1 MAEVTRLPDSVSQA
15 GSSVPSEENSAEKQD
30 IDVGQS
36 TDTNSNSKDLTS
48 KTGEVTQNAIGDDE
62 TDGDVNKAKL
72 EKTNNL
78 QTENEQIV
86 NSKKETPV
94 QEKDDNVDAE
104 ESLIDEEET
113 HSNEE
118 VTGTET
124 QTEGD
129 EEGFEINDSDIMKA
143 TDVFGK
149 GKRPRV
155 KKMDGD
161 FTDDYETSES
171 TPHRYCIYFFH
182 NQLD

>member
-1 MAEVTRLPDSVSQA
+1 MAEVVTPLPDSVSQA
-15 GSSVPSEENSAEKQD
+15 GSSVPSEENSVEEQD
-30 IDVGQS
+30 IDVKQS
-36 TDTNSNSKDLTS
+36 TDTNSNSKDITPNTDD
-48 KTGEVTQNAIGDDE
+48 KVTQNTNGEDE

-78 QTENEQIV
+78 QTEREQIV
-86 NSKKETPV
+86 NSKEEMPL

-104 ESLIDEEET
+104 ESLIDEEDT
-113 HSNEE
+113 RSNEE

-129 EEGFEINDSDIMKA
+129 EEGFEINDSDIVKA

-171 TPHRYCIYFFH
+171 TPYRYGIHIFH
-182 NQLD
+182 I

>member
-36 TDTNSNSKDLTS
+36 TDTNSNSKDITS
-48 KTGEVTQNAIGDDE
+48 KTDEVTRNAIGDDE

-161 FTDDYETSES
+161 FTDDYDPSES